1 MSLLELIRWKISGM
15 SEETIENITKSD
27 SHFAPTFVDD
37 NVLPHI
43 NLNRHCLI
51 KSTTS
56 IFKKLINIYISD
68 TLNPWLRNL
77 NTN

>member
-1 MSLLELIRWKISGM
+1 M

-37 NVLPHI
+37 NVLTHI
-43 NLNRHCLI
+43 NLNGHSLI

-56 IFKKLINIYISD
+56 IFKKTNEYIYIYF
-68 TLNPWLRNL
+68 
-77 NTN
+77 

>member
-37 NVLPHI
+37 NVLTHI
-43 NLNRHCLI
+43 NSNGHCLI

-56 IFKKLINIYISD
+56 IFKN
-68 TLNPWLRNL
+68 
-77 NTN
+77 